1 MTRQITTEVS
11 QLGPIMRDMTGRSL
25 GYKVTSTDKAVS
37 KGLVAKLIKYAES
50 ELEASGFLAAVQGWS
65 VTVGADMTEFSSKVA
80 DRIYSVTFTNDKGGS
95 IAIEGILLSNG
106 KPSLDHGFSIDR
118 G

>member
-1 MTRQITTEVS
+1 MTRQITTEVF
-11 QLGPIMRDMTGRSL
+11 QLGPIKTDMVGRSL
-25 GYKVTSTDKAVS
+25 GYSVTRTDKAIS
-37 KGLVAKLIKYAES
+37 RTLIAKLLKYAES

-106 KPSLDHGFSIDR
+106 NPSLDHGLSIER